1 MNYESLIT
9 LESAARPGVAYTIRR
24 MSLGRR
30 TELTKRLR
38 ELLGK
43 IEFLDAGQQPAESI
57 EAALLGAEIEKTYL
71 DWGLVEVRGLEVDGQ
86 AATPE
91 TLAAAGPEDLAR
103 EIVSAIKSEAGLNH
117 TERKN

>member
-1 MNYESLIT
+1 MNYESCVER
-9 LESAARPGVAYTIRR
+9 ESATRPGVVYIIQR

-43 IEFLDAGQQPAESI
+43 IEFLDAGKQPMESI
-57 EAALLGAEIEKTYL
+57 ESALLGTEIEKAYL
-71 DWGLVEVRGLEVDGQ
+71 AWGLVEIRGLEIDGQ

-91 TLAAAGPEDLAR
+91 TLSAAGPEDLTQ
-103 EIVSAIKSEAGLNH
+103 EIVSAIKAEAGL
-117 TERKN
+117 TQAERKN

>member
-1 MNYESLIT
+1 MNYESSIAM
-9 LESAARPGVAYTIRR
+9 ESATRPGVAFTIRR

-43 IEFLDAGQQPAESI
+43 IEYLDAGQQPMESI
-57 EAALLGAEIEKTYL
+57 EAALLGTEVEKTYL
-71 DWGLVEVRGLEVDGQ
+71 AWGLVEIRGLEVDGQ

-91 TLAAAGPEDLAR
+91 TLAAAGPEDLSR
-103 EIVSAIKSEAGLNH
+103 EIVAAIKAEAGL
-117 TERKN
+117 TQAELKN

>member
-1 MNYESLIT
+1 MNYESVIT
-9 LESAARPGVAYTIRR
+9 VESAARPGVAFTIRR

-38 ELLGK
+38 ELLGR

-57 EAALLGAEIEKTYL
+57 EAAMLGSEIEKAYL
-71 DWGLVEVRGLEVDGQ
+71 AWGLVEVRGLEVDGQ
-86 AATPE
+86 TATPE
-91 TLAAAGPEDLAR
+91 TLAAAGPEDLSR
-103 EIVSAIKSEAGLNH
+103 EIVAAIKAEAGLNQ